1 VAVIVAGVVV
11 AEWAEDLCRD
21 AGENVF
27 SGTISPE
34 KGIIYPRH
42 SKCLAA
48 HPNHAVLFQES
59 EKITHNLGV
68 SNLLHC
74 CGIEPLQ
81 P

>member
-1 VAVIVAGVVV
+1 VIVAGVIV
-11 AEWAEDLCRD
+11 AEWAEDLCSD
-21 AGENVF
+21 AGEKSF
-27 SGTISPE
+27 LEPYPE

-48 HPNHAVLFQES
+48 HPDHAVLFQES
-59 EKITHNLGV
+59 EKITHSLGV